1 MMKKNFT
8 ALYIL
13 LVVAQMLLTNYFHLT
28 PYIMLTILPVIVL
41 CIPTRVSTTA
51 CLFIAFATGL
61 AVDLFA
67 EGTLGLNT
75 LALTPVAFA
84 RRGLC
89 NAVFGP
95 ELKTRG
101 EEFSFRKYGPVKVIF
116 AITVVHALF
125 LLVYIAADIAF
136 AGPLLF
142 CLERFGASLLAGV
155 LLSIP
160 VADIL
165 TPDDRR

>member
-1 MMKKNFT
+1 MKKNFT
-8 ALYIL
+8 MLYIL
-13 LVVAQMLLTNYFHLT
+13 LVVAQMLLSNYFRLT

-75 LALTPVAFA
+75 LALTPVALA
-84 RRGLC
+84 RRLVC
-89 NAVFGP
+89 NAIFGP

-101 EEFSFRKYGPVKVIF
+101 EEFSFRKYGPIKVIF
-116 AITVVHALF
+116 AIFLVHALF
-125 LLVYIAADIAF
+125 LIVYILADCAF
-136 AGPLLF
+136 SRPLLF
-142 CLERFGASLLAGV
+142 CIEMFGASLAAGI

-160 VADIL
+160 VADLL

>member
-1 MMKKNFT
+1 MKRNFT
-8 ALYIL
+8 IQYLL
-13 LVVAQMLLTNYFHLT
+13 LVVAQILLTNYFHLT

-75 LALTPVAFA
+75 LALTPVALV
-84 RRGLC
+84 RRPLC
-89 NAVFGP
+89 NAIFGP
-95 ELKTRG
+95 ELKTRS
-101 EEFSFRKYGPVKVIF
+101 EEFSFKKYGSLKVIF
-116 AITVVHALF
+116 AIFNVQTLF
-125 LLVYIAADIAF
+125 LIVYILADCAF
-136 AGPLLF
+136 SRPILF
-142 CLERFGASLLAGV
+142 CLEMFGASLVAGI

-160 VADIL
+160 VADLL